1 MKKPVVDT
9 QKIMTMSKHIVT
21 KGNHITKEDSN
32 RGNKEWNIY
41 KTVRKKNEQN
51 GNINS
56 LQNINNYFK
65 Y

>member
-1 MKKPVVDT
+1 MKKPVVDA

-41 KTVRKKNEQN
+41 KTVRKKR
-51 GNINS
+51 
-56 LQNINNYFK
+56 
-65 Y
+65 